1 MLTLRSVNHIG
12 IRITDR
18 ARSVEFYARL
28 GFQLVWEH
36 PAGTVVILR
45 NAAGIEI
52 NFIVNGKPYEG
63 GQNPLMDLAD
73 KYPGYTHI
81 AFDIESIDATL
92 AALSAAGIAV
102 SGGPERLGDG
112 LSLFIRD
119 PDRNVIELRQTG
131 L

>member
-28 GFQLVWEH
+28 GFQLVWEQ
-36 PAGTVVILR
+36 PAGTVMILR

-52 NFIVNGKPYEG
+52 NFIVNGKPYQG
-63 GQNPLMDLAD
+63 DQNPLMDLPD
-73 KYPGYTHI
+73 KYPGYTHV

-92 AALSAAGIAV
+92 AALARANIAV